1 MLEAPVDSL
10 SEDDF
15 DFAFAADNDDLT
27 CTVRREC
34 VRTPKINREQKFVAL
49 PILLRPTA
57 TGSSSA
63 CSSQTAIAATAPPG
77 VAELCMKNS
86 NE

>member
-27 CTVRREC
+27 CTFGRES
-34 VRTPKINREQKFVAL
+34 VRTLKI
-49 PILLRPTA
+49 
-57 TGSSSA
+57 S
-63 CSSQTAIAATAPPG
+63 
-77 VAELCMKNS
+77 
-86 NE
+86 